1 MSTKLRKLSLVTMK
15 KKWADDPSA
24 KKQPFFKDMPLVFLG
39 EILGMPEHGVFVGH
53 RSGRVYSGFH
63 TFQFRELRAHE
74 I

>member
-1 MSTKLRKLSLVTMK
+1 MSKKLRKLSLVTLK
-15 KKWADDPSA
+15 EKWAADSSA
-24 KKQPFFKDMPLVFLG
+24 KKLPFIKDMPLVFLG
-39 EILGMPEHGVFVGH
+39 EIRGMPEHGLFVGH